1 MSEDQDSDDK
11 PYDPTPKRLEEAR
24 KRGEIPRSVDLTAAA
39 SYGGILAA
47 AAVLGPV
54 SVATLGTA
62 LIVLLDQA
70 DRLAPLML
78 GDGQAALTG
87 GLLARLAWAVAP
99 WFALPALMAVVALI
113 AQQGFTVTGSKLAPK
128 LDRISP
134 IANAKQKFG
143 RTGIFEFVKSFAK
156 LVLYS
161 VVLGDFLA
169 RRLDE
174 MLGSAYLPPA
184 AAAARMSAMA
194 VDFMGRVLAIAV
206 VLGAVDYLWQRA
218 EHLRRLRMS
227 HTEMMDELKQS
238 EGDPHF
244 KHKRRQRGYDI
255 ATNRMMA
262 DVPKADVVVV
272 NPTHYA
278 VALKWSRAR
287 GAAPVCV
294 AKGVDEVAARIREA
308 AALAGVPVHRD
319 PPTAR
324 ALHATVEIGQEISRD
339 HYKAVAAAIRFAD
352 RMRAK
357 RKGQG

>member
-1 MSEDQDSDDK
+1 MSGGEDSADK
-11 PYDPTPKRLEEAR
+11 PYDPTPRRLEEAR
-24 KRGEIPRSVDLTAAA
+24 KRGEIPRSADLVAAA
-39 SYGGILAA
+39 SYAGLLAA
-47 AAVLGPV
+47 AAMLGTA
-54 SVATLGTA
+54 SIATLGTA
-62 LIVLLDQA
+62 LTVLLDQP
-70 DRLAPLML
+70 DRLAPVML
-78 GDGQAALTG
+78 GEGRAALTG
-87 GLLARLAWAVAP
+87 GLLAKVGAAVAP
-99 WFALPALMAVVALI
+99 WFALPALLAVVAGA
-113 AQQGFTVTGSKLAPK
+113 AQGGLTMTGSKLVPK
-128 LDRISP
+128 LSRISP
-134 IANAKQKFG
+134 IANAKNKFG
-143 RTGIFEFVKSFAK
+143 RAGLFEFAKSFAK
-156 LVLYS
+156 LLLYS
-161 VVLGDFLA
+161 LVLGDFLA
-169 RRLDE
+169 RRLGQ

-184 AAAARMSAMA
+184 AAAAQMAQLA

-262 DVPKADVVVV
+262 EVPKADVVVV

-287 GAAPVCV
+287 GTAPVCV

-324 ALHATVEIGQEISRD
+324 ALHATVEVGREITRE

-352 RMRAK
+352 RMRTK
-357 RKGQG
+357 RKRQG

>member
-11 PYDPTPKRLEEAR
+11 PNDPTPKRLEEAR
-24 KRGEIPRSVDLTAAA
+24 KRGEIPRSADLTAAA
-39 SYGGILAA
+39 SYGGALAA

-62 LIVLLDQA
+62 LTVMLDQA

-87 GLLARLAWAVAP
+87 GLLGRLAWAVAP
-99 WFALPALMAVVALI
+99 WFALPALMAVVALV
-113 AQQGFTVTGSKLAPK
+113 AQHGFTVTGSKLAPK

-143 RTGIFEFVKSFAK
+143 RTGLFEFAKSFAK
-156 LVLYS
+156 LILYS
-161 VVLGDFLA
+161 LVLGDFLA
-169 RRLDE
+169 RRLDQ
-174 MLGSAYLPPA
+174 MLASAYLPPA
-184 AAAARMSAMA
+184 AAAAQMAGMA

-227 HTEMMDELKQS
+227 HTEMMEELKQS

-324 ALHATVEIGQEISRD
+324 ALHATVEIGHEIGRD